1 MTIVSMSYYDKF
13 VTKQYSIQKIITKRI
28 TKVITQ
34 HSKTTKG
41 HVLMKYVFLGAVH
54 MEIIFLL
61 FSRLTQKIDIV
72 SSPSCVNYFPGWVRL
87 IFVGC

>member
-1 MTIVSMSYYDKF
+1 M
-13 VTKQYSIQKIITKRI
+13 TKQYSIQKII

-54 MEIIFLL
+54 MEIVFLL
-61 FSRLTQKIDIV
+61 FSRLTGKIDIV
-72 SSPSCVNYFPGWVRL
+72 SSPSYVNYFPGWVRL
-87 IFVGC
+87 IWLAVRQENFAENQC